1 MVLEFW
7 GKGIPQNMNLLA
19 DFIDDGMAELSVG
32 KKKKKSSGENNTQ
45 ENSLVC
51 FKLLRI
57 ALKAVLVWFYGQGV

>member
-32 KKKKKSSGENNTQ
+32 GKKSSGENNMQ